1 MALESLRI
9 VVTLPA
15 SPALVY
21 ASWLSSVGHTDM
33 TGGRATCAPGVGGKF
48 TAWDGYIWGTTLE
61 LDPNRRVVQS
71 WRTIEFPAE
80 ARFSKVVLHLAEAP
94 EGTQLT
100 LLHSDIPP
108 GQAERYRKGWHEHY
122 FEPMCEYFLTLRG
135 PGTARKPKR
144 RGKAVRKAATKAGRT
159 RKPARKARSKAGA
172 AKPARKQ
179 GKSTRRKPSGKHRK

>member
-9 VVTLPA
+9 AVTLPA
-15 SPALVY
+15 TPALVY

-61 LDPNRRVVQS
+61 LDPNRRIVQS

-80 ARFSKVVLHLAEAP
+80 ARFSKVVLHLAEA
-94 EGTQLT
+94 EAGTLLT
-100 LLHSDIPP
+100 LLQSDIPP
-108 GQAERYRKGWHEHY
+108 GQAEKYRKGWHEHY
-122 FEPMCEYFLTLRG
+122 FEPMCQYFLTLRV
-135 PGTARKPKR
+135 PGTKRKPKR
-144 RGKAVRKAATKAGRT
+144 RSKAVRKAASNVGRT
-159 RKPARKARSKAGA
+159 RKPARKAKSKGGA

-179 GKSTRRKPSGKHRK
+179 AKATTRKPRSKRRK